1 MSKKAFKEQLKID
14 ASNKIPNVLAKI
26 DLNKIEIKEAEVV
39 RVNKYRQPALRLAY
53 ALSLVLV
60 VALLVGVLMIGTKQ
74 TPIYAKEDEAIMIAV
89 IQAYTTDDSS
99 VNSDKDITISNSNL
113 LFDIDQNNLLLEEIG
128 EELNKFL
135 ESVEISL
142 FQRSISRKQL
152 SELSGYE
159 QHLSFKSKRLNGK
172 DMSLKMAYN
181 TTKKASESTIDGKLY
196 INEEEVTFSGTITT
210 EDGIEVITIKKGER
224 SIKTWIKDD
233 VRVFEITKI
242 TPLLQIKRT
251 QIRSYMNNS
260 TQVVEIIPE
269 VDPIGNLFKKRI
281 IFTKEK
287 LENSDVLSV
296 EMIDESNLFQ
306 FINNIKITITATDE
320 NEQTKYHYRFYGKLK
335 IGQIT
340 HDHEFNYYYNQKK
353 RNSK

>member
-1 MSKKAFKEQLKID
+1 MKKTFRYLIFVFLLVLGGVTLA
-14 ASNKIPNVLAKI
+14 ACGTNKALAKEEDAFMVQAVQASSMSGNTSAYI
-26 DLNKIEIKEAEVV
+26 DDNITVASDTTISTEIKTEIKNALAEGLAEQIDELLAQIETMIDSIEITHGESDREGYEKMMSYSQVNLKGEKVEYILYYNVTDYEEEDDDDELEIEIEYKGVLVIKANGAEVEHEV
-39 RVNKYRQPALRLAY
+39 
-53 ALSLVLV
+53 
-60 VALLVGVLMIGTKQ
+60 T
-74 TPIYAKEDEAIMIAV
+74 
-89 IQAYTTDDSS
+89 
-99 VNSDKDITISNSNL
+99 
-113 LFDIDQNNLLLEEIG
+113 G
-128 EELNKFL
+128 E
-135 ESVEISL
+135 VEI
-142 FQRSISRKQL
+142 
-152 SELSGYE
+152 
-159 QHLSFKSKRLNGK
+159 
-172 DMSLKMAYN
+172 
-181 TTKKASESTIDGKLY
+181 
-196 INEEEVTFSGTITT
+196 EE
-210 EDGIEVITIKKGER
+210 GER

-251 QIRSYMNNS
+251 QIRSYMNNNA
-260 TQVVEIIPE
+260 QVVEIIPE